1 MNKQFKLIIKIL
13 LMIISGR
20 YYYSIL
26 TNEYCYKF
34 VDQKK
39 IQNLKTNTLGIGTY
53 NIKSLNYGKNDL
65 KSFNKDII
73 DLKLD
78 IICLQEVD
86 KNSLRSGNFDMLKIM
101 ANSSGYCYYY
111 FYPTMWI
118 LSGYYGLG
126 ILSKYSII
134 EVMAQRLPNSIIR
147 EPRILTRTKLYF
159 NEQIITIYNTYLTY
173 ADNQYR
179 IKQMDYVKK
188 HVDFNSYSIL
198 AGDFN
203 SFKMNNKFKMEGV
216 KCINE
221 NKKYKTFCE
230 FAAPDNIF
238 YADFFEL
245 KNCGLKKSSFSDH
258 DLLYGEFFLKG

>member
-1 MNKQFKLIIKIL
+1 
-13 LMIISGR
+13 
-20 YYYSIL
+20 
-26 TNEYCYKF
+26 
-34 VDQKK
+34 
-39 IQNLKTNTLGIGTY
+39 
-53 NIKSLNYGKNDL
+53 
-65 KSFNKDII
+65 
-73 DLKLD
+73 
-78 IICLQEVD
+78 
-86 KNSLRSGNFDMLKIM
+86 MLKIM

-159 NEQIITIYNTYLTY
+159 NEQIINIYNTHLTY

-203 SFKMNNKFKMEGV
+203 SFKMNNKFKTEGV

-230 FAAPDNIF
+230 
-238 YADFFEL
+238 FFEL

-258 DLLYGEFFLKG
+258 DLLYGEFFLKS

>member
-1 MNKQFKLIIKIL
+1 MSIVINLLI
-13 LMIISGR
+13 
-20 YYYSIL
+20 
-26 TNEYCYKF
+26 
-34 VDQKK
+34 KK
-39 IQNLKTNTLGIGTY
+39 R
-53 NIKSLNYGKNDL
+53 
-65 KSFNKDII
+65 FNKDII

-101 ANSSGYCYYY
+101 ANSSVYCYYY

-134 EVMAQRLPNSIIR
+134 EVMAQLLPNSIIR

-159 NEQIITIYNTYLTY
+159 NEQIINIYNTHLTY

-216 KCINE
+216 K
-221 NKKYKTFCE
+221 
-230 FAAPDNIF
+230 
-238 YADFFEL
+238 
-245 KNCGLKKSSFSDH
+245 SSFSDH

>member
-1 MNKQFKLIIKIL
+1 M
-13 LMIISGR
+13 
-20 YYYSIL
+20 
-26 TNEYCYKF
+26 
-34 VDQKK
+34 
-39 IQNLKTNTLGIGTY
+39 
-53 NIKSLNYGKNDL
+53 
-65 KSFNKDII
+65 
-73 DLKLD
+73 
-78 IICLQEVD
+78 
-86 KNSLRSGNFDMLKIM
+86 
-101 ANSSGYCYYY
+101 
-111 FYPTMWI
+111 
-118 LSGYYGLG
+118 G

-159 NEQIITIYNTYLTY
+159 NEQIINIYNTHLTY

-238 YADFFEL
+238 YADFL
-245 KNCGLKKSSFSDH
+245 N
-258 DLLYGEFFLKG
+258 